1 MCVWVREF
9 WYGSF
14 GIRQC
19 ASVTKLMETPGDLKE
34 IQRMLEM
41 RIDSRA
47 FSQYY
52 VAYDPKAKEA
62 ATASKPIAQ
71 IQKTNPAKAEK
82 LKAFLTTKA
91 IDETK
96 VGFLPPLLT
105 PSTRNEDVTVVLDK
119 QIGKILAIAPAV
131 P

>member
-1 MCVWVREF
+1 M
-9 WYGSF
+9 
-14 GIRQC
+14 
-19 ASVTKLMETPGDLKE
+19 KE

-52 VAYDPKAKEA
+52 VAYDSKAKEA

-71 IQKTNPAKAEK
+71 IQKTNPANAEK
-82 LKAFLTTKA
+82 LKAFFTTKA
-91 IDETK
+91 LDETK
-96 VGFLPPLLT
+96 VGFLPPLLI
-105 PSTRNEDVTVVLDK
+105 PSTRNEDMTVVLDTET
-119 QIGKILAIAPAV
+119 GKILAIAPVV